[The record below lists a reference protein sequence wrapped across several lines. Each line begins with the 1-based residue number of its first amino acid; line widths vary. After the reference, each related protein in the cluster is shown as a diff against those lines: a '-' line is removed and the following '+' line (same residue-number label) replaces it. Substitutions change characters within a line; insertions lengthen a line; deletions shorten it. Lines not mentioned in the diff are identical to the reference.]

1 MNIVTLL
8 ANIYVVFGVFTPNFL
23 TIRLLVIF
31 PHESIVKNSSSLDFS
46 KNLKSTHNEYGI
58 SIYNLALKLFV
69 IYSVCKD
76 DGI

>member
-23 TIRLLVIF
+23 TIRLLVIY
-31 PHESIVKNSSSLDFS
+31 PHESIVKNSSSLHFS
-46 KNLKSTHNEYGI
+46 KNIESIHNEYDI

-69 IYSVCKD
+69 IYSVGWVDK
-76 DGI
+76 I